1 MKLSAGHGINPD
13 PWQAKNSP
21 ATKTNMPI
29 SSSSDFIFSPN
40 IMPRAASRCRTR
52 PLPEAIA

>member
-29 SSSSDFIFSPN
+29 SSSSDFIFSPTF
-40 IMPRAASRCRTR
+40 RVGASN
-52 PLPEAIA
+52 